1 MDFSKPKPSYLSL
14 KRTLQTTKYKL
25 KYSKTQ
31 EKYLAPNTSFP
42 TTSKLPTRKPS
53 EVTVKHMNPE
63 NTSMEKSTLYHF
75 EQPGELSDSFDTC
88 IYPLS
93 KVKYLE
99 RQIQTEKNN
108 PSCTKCGQKYE
119 NSLCQE
125 IKVLKSEV
133 ITLREALKE
142 IQNTLGIDKMA
153 ISAKK
158 VVSVDCEDKRSVG
171 YNRLQEKLSNIQRL
185 YEF

>member
-14 KRTLQTTKYKL
+14 KRNLQTTKYKL

-31 EKYLAPNTSFP
+31 EKYLVPNTSFP
-42 TTSKLPTRKPS
+42 NTSKLPTRKPS
-53 EVTVKHMNPE
+53 EVTLKHMNPE

-75 EQPGELSDSFDTC
+75 EQPVELSDSFDTC
-88 IYPLS
+88 FYPLS
-93 KVKYLE
+93 KNKYLE

-119 NSLCQE
+119 SILCQE

-142 IQNTLGIDKMA
+142 IQNTLGMEKTTIL
-153 ISAKK
+153 SKK
-158 VVSVDCEDKRSVG
+158 VLSEDSEDKRSFG
-171 YNRLQEKLSNIQRL
+171 YNRLQEKLSNMQRL